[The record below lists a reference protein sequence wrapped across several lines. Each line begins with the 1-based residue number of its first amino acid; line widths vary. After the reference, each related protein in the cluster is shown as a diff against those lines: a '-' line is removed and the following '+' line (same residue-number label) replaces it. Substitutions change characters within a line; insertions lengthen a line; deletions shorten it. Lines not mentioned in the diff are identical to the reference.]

1 MDLANQLIREVL
13 QDDLESAEAS
23 IRKGDQTAALAAIE
37 QAMAKLNSALSVMGN
52 PERTHGSAGPII

>member
-13 QDDLESAEAS
+13 QEDLESAEAS
-23 IRKGDQTAALAAIE
+23 IRSGDQAAALACIE
-37 QAMAKLNSALSVMGN
+37 RAMAKLNSALSDLAM